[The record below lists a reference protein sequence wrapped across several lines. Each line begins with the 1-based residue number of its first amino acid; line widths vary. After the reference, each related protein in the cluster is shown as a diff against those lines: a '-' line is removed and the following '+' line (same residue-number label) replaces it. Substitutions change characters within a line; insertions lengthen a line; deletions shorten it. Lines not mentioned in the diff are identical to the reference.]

1 MELCNEDN
9 LRLNVLL
16 AQPLRAIRIN
26 ENTLTVYGLT
36 DRGEASVVLNPTVRD
51 EQYLRWVRELL
62 ALKATG
68 SPAGYPVFMK
78 RWTRI
83 GHINNNLKQ
92 MLLLGEPEAIVAV
105 SHAPNLTL
113 EVAESAWWANSS
125 TEVAMGLL
133 QYPDVYQ
140 SELGKTL
147 ATHIMEFL
155 PFEELPV
162 NIVYMVRVCL
172 QGDLLNEEER
182 KGLWQRAK
190 RRHPFYVGF
199 AFAEASQIPIESNES
214 AAYAELS
221 SLLAEAVASEN
232 TFAKLLCDQLSA
244 EGQTYLQLIKLAL
257 KKPVDPD
264 VVVALFHAID
274 QRFDCPAKPDRG
286 VRDIDSID
294 LHTLQHEQDDLKQ
307 LLEILPDK
315 HQPLIEAVLLLA
327 MVGEH
332 TLNPIFGGN
341 DSVGT
346 VMRKR
351 LQPLTQPLLEKL
363 DILTND

>member
-1 MELCNEDN
+1 MELSNEDN

-92 MLLLGEPEAIVAV
+92 MLLLGEPEAIIAV
-105 SHAPNLTL
+105 SHAPNVTL
-113 EVAESAWWANSS
+113 DIAECAWWANPS

-133 QYPDVYQ
+133 HYAEVYE
-140 SELGKTL
+140 SELGKEL
-147 ATHIMEFL
+147 AAHIMEFL
-155 PFEELPV
+155 PFEALPV
-162 NIVYMVRVCL
+162 NIVYMVRACL
-172 QGDLLNEEER
+172 QGDLLDESQR

-199 AFAEASQIPIESNES
+199 AFAEGSRIPLEAES
-214 AAYAELS
+214 ATVFEDVS
-221 SLLAEAVASEN
+221 GLLADELKSEN
-232 TFAKLLCDQLSA
+232 CFAKLLCYQLSA
-244 EGQTYLQLIKLAL
+244 DGQTWLQLIALSL

-274 QRFDCPAKPDRG
+274 QRFICAAKPDRG
-286 VRDIDSID
+286 IRELDSLNMEALKREHDELQRVFD
-294 LHTLQHEQDDLKQ
+294 LLPERHHT
-307 LLEILPDK
+307 
-315 HQPLIEAVLLLA
+315 LIEAGLSLA
-327 MVGEH
+327 MIGEN

-351 LQPLTQPLLEKL
+351 LEPLTQPLLEKL

>member
-1 MELCNEDN
+1 MDLCNEDN

-26 ENTLTVYGLT
+26 ENTLTVHGLT
-36 DRGEASVVLNPTVRD
+36 HRGEATVVLNPTVRD

-105 SHAPNLTL
+105 SHAPHVTL
-113 EVAESAWWANSS
+113 DIAECAWWANPS

-133 QYPDVYQ
+133 HYEDVYQ
-140 SELGKTL
+140 SELGKAL
-147 ATHIMEFL
+147 AAHIMEFL
-155 PFEELPV
+155 PFEALPV
-162 NIVYMVRVCL
+162 NIVYMVRACL
-172 QGDLLNEEER
+172 QGDLLDESQR

-199 AFAEASQIPIESNES
+199 AFTDGSQIPLEADHAMAFDEVSGLL
-214 AAYAELS
+214 AAELNADNS
-221 SLLAEAVASEN
+221 
-232 TFAKLLCDQLSA
+232 FAKSLCYQLSA
-244 EGQTYLQLIKLAL
+244 DGQVWLQLITLSL

-264 VVVALFHAID
+264 VVVALFQAID
-274 QRFDCPAKPDRG
+274 QRFTYAAKPDRG
-286 VRDIDSID
+286 IREIDSID
-294 LHTLQHEQDDLKQ
+294 MDALQAEYDELQRLF
-307 LLEILPDK
+307 EILPEK
-315 HQPLIEAVLLLA
+315 YHALIEAGLFLA
-327 MVGEH
+327 MVGEN

-351 LQPLTQPLLEKL
+351 LAPLTQPLLEKL
-363 DILTND
+363 DILTSH

>member
-16 AQPLRAIRIN
+16 AQPLRAVRIN

-36 DRGEASVVLNPTVRD
+36 DRGEATVVLNPTGRE
-51 EQYLRWVRELL
+51 EQYLRRVRELL

-83 GHINNNLKQ
+83 GQINNNLKQ

-105 SHAPNLTL
+105 SHAPGLTL
-113 EVAESAWWANSS
+113 DIAECAWWANPS

-133 QYPDVYQ
+133 QYEAVYT
-140 SELGKTL
+140 SELGKAL
-147 ATHIMEFL
+147 AAHIMEFL

-162 NIVYMVRVCL
+162 NIVYMVRACL
-172 QGDLLNEEER
+172 QGELLSEQQRNS
-182 KGLWQRAK
+182 LWQRAK

-199 AFAEASQIPIESNES
+199 AFAKASHIPIQTQQA
-214 AAYAELS
+214 AAYDEVSQVLADELAAE
-221 SLLAEAVASEN
+221 N
-232 TFAKLLCDQLSA
+232 PFARLLCNQLSA
-244 EGQTYLQLIKLAL
+244 EGRAWLELIKLSL

-274 QRFDCPAKPDRG
+274 QRYDCPAKPDRG
-286 VRDIDSID
+286 VRELDSVDIQA
-294 LHTLQHEQDDLKQ
+294 LQEQHNELDAVLSR
-307 LLEILPDK
+307 LPDAYR
-315 HQPLIEAVLLLA
+315 PLMQAALLLA
-327 MVGEH
+327 MIGEN

-351 LQPLTQPLLEKL
+351 LQPLTKPLLEKL
-363 DILTND
+363 DILTHD

>member
-26 ENTLTVYGLT
+26 ENTLTVVGLT
-36 DRGEASVVLNPTVRD
+36 ERGEATVQLNPTVRD

-83 GHINNNLKQ
+83 GQIKNNLKQ

-105 SHAPNLTL
+105 SHAPDMTL
-113 EVAESAWWANSS
+113 DIAECAWWANPS

-133 QYPDVYQ
+133 QYAEVYE
-140 SELGKTL
+140 SDLGKAL
-147 ATHIMEFL
+147 AAHLMEFL
-155 PFEELPV
+155 PFEESPV
-162 NIVYMVRVCL
+162 NIVYMVRACL
-172 QGDLLNEEER
+172 QGELLDETQR
-182 KGLWQRAK
+182 LSLWRRAK

-199 AFAEASQIPIESNES
+199 TFAEARQIPLDATDSPTYETLT
-214 AAYAELS
+214 A
-221 SLLAEAVASEN
+221 LLATQLAEGNA
-232 TFAKLLCDQLSA
+232 FAKVFAYQLSA
-244 EGQTYLQLIKLAL
+244 AGQAWLQLLALAL

-264 VVVALFHAID
+264 VVVALFHAVD

-286 VRDIDSID
+286 VRDINDID
-294 LHTLQHEQDDLKQ
+294 IDAVSAEYPELAELRDTINESQQT
-307 LLEILPDK
+307 LLE
-315 HQPLIEAVLLLA
+315 AGLLLA

-351 LQPLTQPLLEKL
+351 LAPLTEPLLEKI
-363 DILTND
+363 DILTNH

>member
-36 DRGEASVVLNPTVRD
+36 DRGEATVVLNPTVRD

-68 SPAGYPVFMK
+68 SPAGYPVFMR

-113 EVAESAWWANSS
+113 DIAECAWWANPS

-133 QYPDVYQ
+133 QYPDVYN
-140 SELGKTL
+140 SELGKAL
-147 ATHIMEFL
+147 AAHLMEFL

-172 QGDLLNEEER
+172 QGNLLDETQRNS
-182 KGLWQRAK
+182 LWLRAK

-199 AFAEASQIPIESNES
+199 AFATASRIPIEASNAKSYDEVS
-214 AAYAELS
+214 D
-221 SLLAEAVASEN
+221 LLTEAMDTGN
-232 TFAKLLCDQLSA
+232 PFAKFLCYQLSA
-244 EGQTYLQLIKLAL
+244 DGQAWLQLIALAL

-286 VRDIDSID
+286 VREIDSID
-294 LHTLQHEQDDLKQ
+294 LNTLQEQHADLKK
-307 LLEILPDK
+307 ILDVLPK
-315 HQPLIEAVLLLA
+315 KYQPLIEAGLLIA

-332 TLNPIFGGN
+332 TLNPIFAGN

-351 LQPLTQPLLEKL
+351 LLPLTQPLLEKL